1 MFICKWT
8 IHTDGVYATCIEHQT
23 IKLAPLVDGLF
34 DNPGVILWL
43 AYIAL
48 HRQDPVGAIFVH
60 SALKLRRKGARERG
74 NSSVVLR
81 EEDAKH
87 S

>member
-34 DNPGVILWL
+34 DNLGVILWL